1 MDRERSVLRMACG
14 LWLET
19 EVNEHGKVL
28 RTRAGNIKP
37 SKYEHICKTRIQKLT
52 ASLLHNKWWGNKYNI
67 MLLIFKFTSQSRNQ
81 NYSTFYQVQL
91 NTSLFYEYVL
101 S

>member
-1 MDRERSVLRMACG
+1 M
-14 LWLET
+14 
-19 EVNEHGKVL
+19 
-28 RTRAGNIKP
+28 
-37 SKYEHICKTRIQKLT
+37 QKLT

-67 MLLIFKFTSQSRNQ
+67 MLFIFKFTSQSRNQ